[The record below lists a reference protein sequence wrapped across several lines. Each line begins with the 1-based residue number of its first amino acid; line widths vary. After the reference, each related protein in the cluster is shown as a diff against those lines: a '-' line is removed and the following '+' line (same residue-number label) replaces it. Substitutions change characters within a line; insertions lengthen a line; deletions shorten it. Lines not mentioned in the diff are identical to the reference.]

1 MEAEK
6 NSRQEEGEIAAA
18 AAADAADA
26 DNNDNADSDTDA
38 GAKANATNADAEAQN
53 GVDETDDEGKSI
65 KKEGETA
72 AAADAD
78 ADKNDAAAS
87 DADADKNADEE
98 EVEGGSSKKE
108 GELGAATVSTLAP
121 VTEEAEA
128 LTPAAPAAPTEAPG
142 TESTAA
148 LAAPTD
154 ALPKTVTTAASVPL
168 VGSGKEKV
176 NAMEHQ
182 GESTKKNEE
191 IEATYISQ
199 FNIQP
204 VEGQT
209 SCPPHTEVFNWEKL
223 LSHMQTNARHAG
235 FSVHTTIIDNVDD
248 ANNFLQLCEGSVDQ
262 KLIACLVRSDSTTSF
277 ENSHVGLLCGYKP
290 YWGSSYFVYEDGGNA
305 VDPKPPQLKRLDESI
320 GTSSKLY
327 TIRKEKSVYC
337 DSFNSF
343 DFVWRRINEW
353 PSYGEEMMYR
363 IRLSFYRS
371 MLKDYHVRF
380 SQRMEGTGWRV
391 LNAPLESN
399 GVKGGKYYDTSYSL
413 QQGYHTLESLQL
425 IVSQSHETNIICIC
439 LDEGDNNETPRVSFM
454 AIVRDKKS
462 VVWCDVLG
470 ETYFQENTSQAAA
483 EFAISM
489 SYTLNKTTVYRPEWQ
504 EQSNVRWKSVQS
516 FNHMRLL
523 LKSNRW
529 RYLKRC
535 MDRVKTLNEGSVSNT
550 TTQGTSYTTTT
561 PVATTATTGVTA
573 AAAAVSN
580 TAAVSGT
587 AAASDAAAT
596 SAITADGAPTRKI
609 LDANKISTKDWSPL
623 TAACCLPCTI
633 ATLEV
638 VHTVSDFPLILHR
651 PHDVRWFTPPECPG
665 VSCTQSCILSEIF
678 QLQLKEMLWLYYEG
692 CIRKG
697 EKGAVDGT
705 MIFNT
710 SLTDENQGKWEWLF
724 AGEINYTSLNG
735 SNRDKS
741 TKEETKRLGWSK
753 VTHLKHFLAFLD
765 FTARFALT
773 ASGELENGTALK
785 HGRLQQLFWDRA
797 EINVHRTNS
806 KKPIKPEAGHVLVH
820 FIIGG
825 NCTFKFHLGNGNSKK
840 AKLGLHA
847 GDVCLVTGKTR
858 WNALQEIT
866 FPPDPSDNKSFAV
879 SGIPILVTL
888 YYVIV
893 TPTVSRKLQAVE
905 DEILPTELVEEA
917 DSCIGGGETVL
928 YNRMQELITA
938 HIAEED
944 ATKKGRTGSRKSK
957 RKREDVLCSNIS
969 ADFKLRLPGIDAELK
984 GEVRGTST
992 TYVNYFDPASGS
1004 TLKCGLQVWQALQH
1018 TQHQRFIGFGL
1029 PFVLKP
1035 TYRAAKYCS
1044 AGFTAVF
1051 AGFVVWPKNSQVHI
1065 LCTLVHN
1072 EDENKDFMVTSTL
1085 QTLLSWQSQESS
1097 YQWKSSRFPDAAL
1110 KMKDAWVAAMDK
1122 HLKKKSSLTVDTQIP
1137 VKNIGT
1143 APVEAAIVKTRSKVV
1158 RKKKLVIPARAT
1170 QGEPLTLVV
1179 KRSTQSAENNAE
1191 LALMGAPTSPIAPPL
1206 NIVQNQLQLLLTQA
1220 MTMQAFQ
1227 QAQTVPQQAQA
1238 DQQAEAVRLA
1248 LQNQQEQAAATNLL
1262 KQNLL
1267 LTQCA
1272 VKETAAVKK
1281 SEIEAKDKELELTK
1295 NFNAQIVQMLKEQAA
1310 EKKTEVAALKKI
1322 CEESTKNTERRLDV
1336 MTKTAVQQLS
1346 YPVLDHNRTA
1356 LTAAPAPVPVLTGGP
1371 SPSIQQGNNSVKD
1384 TVKV

>member
-1 MEAEK
+1 
-6 NSRQEEGEIAAA
+6 
-18 AAADAADA
+18 
-26 DNNDNADSDTDA
+26 
-38 GAKANATNADAEAQN
+38 
-53 GVDETDDEGKSI
+53 
-65 KKEGETA
+65 
-72 AAADAD
+72 
-78 ADKNDAAAS
+78 
-87 DADADKNADEE
+87 
-98 EVEGGSSKKE
+98 
-108 GELGAATVSTLAP
+108 
-121 VTEEAEA
+121 
-128 LTPAAPAAPTEAPG
+128 
-142 TESTAA
+142 
-148 LAAPTD
+148 
-154 ALPKTVTTAASVPL
+154 
-168 VGSGKEKV
+168 
-176 NAMEHQ
+176 
-182 GESTKKNEE
+182 
-191 IEATYISQ
+191 
-199 FNIQP
+199 
-204 VEGQT
+204 
-209 SCPPHTEVFNWEKL
+209 
-223 LSHMQTNARHAG
+223 
-235 FSVHTTIIDNVDD
+235 
-248 ANNFLQLCEGSVDQ
+248 
-262 KLIACLVRSDSTTSF
+262 
-277 ENSHVGLLCGYKP
+277 
-290 YWGSSYFVYEDGGNA
+290 
-305 VDPKPPQLKRLDESI
+305 
-320 GTSSKLY
+320 
-327 TIRKEKSVYC
+327 
-337 DSFNSF
+337 
-343 DFVWRRINEW
+343 
-353 PSYGEEMMYR
+353 
-363 IRLSFYRS
+363 
-371 MLKDYHVRF
+371 
-380 SQRMEGTGWRV
+380 
-391 LNAPLESN
+391 
-399 GVKGGKYYDTSYSL
+399 
-413 QQGYHTLESLQL
+413 
-425 IVSQSHETNIICIC
+425 
-439 LDEGDNNETPRVSFM
+439 
-454 AIVRDKKS
+454 
-462 VVWCDVLG
+462 
-470 ETYFQENTSQAAA
+470 
-483 EFAISM
+483 
-489 SYTLNKTTVYRPEWQ
+489 
-504 EQSNVRWKSVQS
+504 
-516 FNHMRLL
+516 
-523 LKSNRW
+523 
-529 RYLKRC
+529 
-535 MDRVKTLNEGSVSNT
+535 
-550 TTQGTSYTTTT
+550 
-561 PVATTATTGVTA
+561 
-573 AAAAVSN
+573 
-580 TAAVSGT
+580 
-587 AAASDAAAT
+587 
-596 SAITADGAPTRKI
+596 
-609 LDANKISTKDWSPL
+609 
-623 TAACCLPCTI
+623 
-633 ATLEV
+633 
-638 VHTVSDFPLILHR
+638 
-651 PHDVRWFTPPECPG
+651 
-665 VSCTQSCILSEIF
+665 
-678 QLQLKEMLWLYYEG
+678 MLWLYYEG

-705 MIFNT
+705 MIFNP
-710 SLTDENQGKWEWLF
+710 SLTDENVGKWEWLF

-944 ATKKGRTGSRKSK
+944 ATKKGGTGSRTSK
-957 RKREDVLCSNIS
+957 RKREHVLCSNIS

-1122 HLKKKSSLTVDTQIP
+1122 HLKKKSSITVDTQIP

-1158 RKKKLVIPARAT
+1158 RKKKLVIPTRAT

-1206 NIVQNQLQLLLTQA
+1206 NIVQNQLQFLLTQA